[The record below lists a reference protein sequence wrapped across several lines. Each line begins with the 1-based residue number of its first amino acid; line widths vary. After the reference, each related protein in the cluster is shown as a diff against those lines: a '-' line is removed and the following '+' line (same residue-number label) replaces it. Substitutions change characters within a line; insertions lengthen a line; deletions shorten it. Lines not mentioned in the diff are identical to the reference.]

1 MSPSKQKTAASS
13 TTGKKQPA
21 KKTGNPGSTVA
32 DEQRYRMVQEAAY
45 FIAENAGFKGDNLQ
59 YWLTAEKEIGKKIK

>member
-1 MSPSKQKTAASS
+1 MSPSKQKTTASS

-21 KKTGNPGSTVA
+21 KKTGNSGSAIA

-45 FIAENAGFKGDNLQ
+45 FIAEKAGFKGDNLQ
-59 YWLTAEKEIGKKIK
+59 YWLSAEKEIGKKFK

>member
-1 MSPSKQKTAASS
+1 MSPSKQKSTASS

-21 KKTGNPGSTVA
+21 KKSGNPGTAVV

-45 FIAENAGFKGDNLQ
+45 FIAEKAGFKGDNLQ
-59 YWLTAEKEIGKKIK
+59 YWLTAEKEISKKIK